1 VKLWIIYKDG
11 IGFSRIIA
19 ELLQDRLDDYIDV
32 SVGNANKIDPVFLVE
47 EKVDY
52 IIIGDNRSKVI
63 PSLEI
68 QNWLLKFSEIS
79 KKKNLIIKA
88 ISSYYIS
95 LDDIPI
101 VPSWLKFLQNNINTE
116 IIYPP
121 ILCLKFN
128 LVELVLEKGANDI
141 IKDYSNEFIEFLIKS
156 NKELKKG
163 GKKDGRN

>member
-1 VKLWIIYKDG
+1 MKLWIIYKDG

-19 ELLQDRLDDYIDV
+19 EMLQDRLDDYIDV
-32 SVGNANKIDPVFLVE
+32 YVGNANKIDPVFLVE

-52 IIIGDNRSKVI
+52 IFIGDSRSKVI
-63 PSLEI
+63 PILEI

-95 LDDIPI
+95 LDDTPI
-101 VPSWLKFLQNNINTE
+101 ILSGLKFLQNNINTE

-128 LVELVLEKGANDI
+128 LVELVLENGANDI